1 MFSSLHLNP
10 QSRFKGKKSVYIFH
24 ISKCLPQTLQL
35 IITYLVIVAYFRLV
49 KISDY
54 VDNTWKIRQPI
65 REKKPYSTGS
75 RVSSE
80 IRRCPEENYVSNM
93 NALRPRWFYPSKL

>member
-1 MFSSLHLNP
+1 
-10 QSRFKGKKSVYIFH
+10 VYIFH
-24 ISKCLPQTLQL
+24 ISKCLPQVLQL

-49 KISDY
+49 KISGY

-65 REKKPYSTGS
+65 RDTKSYWTGS

-80 IRRCPEENYVSNM
+80 IRRRPEENNSVSNK
-93 NALRPRWFYPSKL
+93 NALRPRWSHP